1 MNLMSALSH
10 ANGLELI
17 APSVNTTTATGTG
30 VDVTAYEGVAVAV
43 LDTTDGTGTTPTLD
57 VKLQSCDTVGGTY
70 ADITGATFTQVTDG
84 SGSGGVEVIAFVVA
98 NAKAFVRAVATIAGS
113 TPEFTLSV
121 TFLGMKKA
129 VS

>member
-10 ANGLELI
+10 AVGLELI
-17 APSVNTTTATGTG
+17 VPSVINATATGTG
-30 VDVTAYEGVAVAV
+30 VDVTAYEGVAVAI
-43 LDTTDGTGTTPTLD
+43 LDTIDGTGTTPTLD
-57 VKLQSCDTVGGTY
+57 VKLQSSDAVGGTY
-70 ADITGATFTQVTDG
+70 ADITGATFTQVTD
-84 SGSGGVEVIAFVVA
+84 SGGGIQVIAFVVA
-98 NAKAFVRAVATIAGS
+98 NAKAFVRAVATVTGT